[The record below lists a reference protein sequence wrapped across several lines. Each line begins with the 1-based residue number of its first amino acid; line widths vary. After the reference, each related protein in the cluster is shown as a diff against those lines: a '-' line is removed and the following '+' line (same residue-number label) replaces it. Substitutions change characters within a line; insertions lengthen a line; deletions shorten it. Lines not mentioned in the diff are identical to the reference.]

1 LQWQQ
6 NIFTFAT
13 KTNEAAVYAS
23 FSKESKPCMDGENAK
38 DCVMNA
44 AEILCPVKQ
53 QPFKCNSLF
62 ASMVAKH
69 VNDLAGDTQC
79 QHKSVNILWH
89 T

>member
-1 LQWQQ
+1 
-6 NIFTFAT
+6 
-13 KTNEAAVYAS
+13 
-23 FSKESKPCMDGENAK
+23 
-38 DCVMNA
+38 MNA